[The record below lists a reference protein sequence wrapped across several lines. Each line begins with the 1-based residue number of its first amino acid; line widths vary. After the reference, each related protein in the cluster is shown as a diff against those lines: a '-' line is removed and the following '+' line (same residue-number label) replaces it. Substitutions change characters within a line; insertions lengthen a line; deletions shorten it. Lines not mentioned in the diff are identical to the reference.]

1 MPGVTLIAFAILC
14 YIFPDGHFVPRWTR
28 WAAAAWIALPVF
40 LWVAL
45 RADVYDAVLLP
56 ITVVALTLLA
66 SCIISPVYRYRK
78 LSSRAQR
85 QQLKWVLFGLIQL
98 LFMMLFIVELLPFVF
113 PALDE
118 SGSLPNL
125 LSVMIQAISL
135 IIFPIT
141 VGISLLRYRLWNVDL
156 VINRTLVYV
165 PLTSILTVI
174 YTTSIAVSQKLFATA
189 TGDESQAVAI
199 FTTIVLTT
207 TFTPIKNAL
216 QSYVDRHFKEAPH
229 ELQSLKDLDSRLTQV
244 IQALD
249 HTSLAQRVVETV
261 VQAHLAMGAAL
272 YLKEGKKMTL
282 AYATPD
288 WQWVEGEVSILLQE
302 GDETLGRLL
311 LGRRRD
317 RDDYTLDE
325 IDDIHDATLPI
336 VRNMRKLAALQD
348 GERVK

>member
-1 MPGVTLIAFAILC
+1 LTGIYDVIL
-14 YIFPDGHFVPRWTR
+14 VP
-28 WAAAAWIALPVF
+28 L
-40 LWVAL
+40 
-45 RADVYDAVLLP
+45 
-56 ITVVALTLLA
+56 TVVALTLLA
-66 SCIISPVYRYRK
+66 TCIISPVYRYRK

-85 QQLKWVLFGLIQL
+85 QQLKWVLFGLTQL
-98 LFMMLFIVELLPFVF
+98 LFMMLFLVELLPFVL

-118 SGSLPNL
+118 NGSLPNL
-125 LSVMIQAISL
+125 ISVIIQAISL

-141 VGISLLRYRLWNVDL
+141 VGISLLRYRMWNVDL
-156 VINRTLVYV
+156 VINRTLVYI

-174 YTTSIAVSQKLFATA
+174 YTSSIAISQKLFASA

-216 QSYVDRHFKEAPH
+216 QSYVDRHFKEAPN
-229 ELQSLKDLDSRLTQV
+229 ELKNLKELDEQITQV

-249 HTSLAQRVVETV
+249 HKSLAQRVVETV
-261 VQAHLAMGAAL
+261 VQAHQAMGAAL
-272 YLKEGKKMTL
+272 YLKNGKTMTL

-302 GDETLGRLL
+302 GDESFGRLL

-325 IDDIHDATLPI
+325 IDDIHDAALPV
-336 VRNMRKLAALQD
+336 VRNMLKLATLHD
-348 GERVK
+348 VEWEK